1 MKLTW
6 FDANTWLVEAAGKRI
21 LVDPWFVDDLTFG
34 DLPWLV
40 RGIKTDPAPIPSGI
54 DLILLSQGLADHAHP
69 PTLKQLDKSIPV
81 MASPDGAAVATSLGF
96 KRVTALKHGD
106 SATIAGGA
114 LTVQTFIGAVVG
126 MNKKENAYV
135 LTFHSEDDSN
145 SNSDDSKAD
154 SDTTNSTRTS
164 HIRLYYEP
172 HGYPDT
178 KHLKDLGRVD
188 VVITPLADIKLMG
201 LAPVVRGGGVALQ
214 LAELLRPQVMLPT
227 AEAGK
232 VTYDGLIAGAIKAS
246 GGVDE
251 VRSQLAAK
259 GLETQVIQPVS
270 GETVKLT
277 LHQAMPV

>member
-6 FDANTWLVEAAGKRI
+6 FDANTWLIEAAGKRVLI
-21 LVDPWFVDDLTFG
+21 DPWFVDDLTFG

-40 RGIKTDPAPIPSGI
+40 RGIKTDPPPIPGEI

-81 MASPDGAAVATSLGF
+81 MASPDGAAVAESLGF
-96 KRVTALKHGD
+96 RQVTTLTHGESAALSDGTVK
-106 SATIAGGA
+106 
-114 LTVQTFIGAVVG
+114 VQTFIGAIVG

-135 LTFHSEDDSN
+135 LTFKANASSSTNGSSSN
-145 SNSDDSKAD
+145 GAHTDEAD
-154 SDTTNSTRTS
+154 SDRT
-164 HIRLYYEP
+164 LYYEP

-178 KHLKDLGRVD
+178 KHLKELGQVD
-188 VVITPLADIKLMG
+188 VAIAPMANITLMG
-201 LAPVVRGGGVALQ
+201 LAPVVRGGEVALQ

-232 VTYDGLIAGAIKAS
+232 VTYDGLIAGAIKAA

-251 VRSQLAAK
+251 VRSLLAAK
-259 GLETQVIQPVS
+259 GLKTQVIQPVS
-270 GETVKLT
+270 GEAVDLT
-277 LHQAMPV
+277 LQRTVQAGA